1 MKTTPAKRDGNTIL
15 DDARCEGTT
24 LAIAA
29 ATYEICSNNVRA
41 MCSDRAFYTEV
52 LADSSQKRR
61 HSHAREVIAEID
73 RNLPAALERKAL
85 AHADYTAANV
95 ASLIAEATRQ
105 PSLFGAAK

>member
-1 MKTTPAKRDGNTIL
+1 MEKRDQNAGL

-29 ATYEICSNNVRA
+29 ATYEICARNVRT
-41 MCSDRAFYTEV
+41 MHGDRAFYAEV
-52 LADSSQKRR
+52 LADSSQKAR

-105 PSLFGAAK
+105 PSLFGDAK